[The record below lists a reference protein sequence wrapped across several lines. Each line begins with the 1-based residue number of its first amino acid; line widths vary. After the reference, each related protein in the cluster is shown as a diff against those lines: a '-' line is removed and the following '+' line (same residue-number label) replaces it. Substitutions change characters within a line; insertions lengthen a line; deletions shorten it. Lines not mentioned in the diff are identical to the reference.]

1 MPALLACLVVILPAT
16 GFVSK
21 AVSFRLRG
29 RVIPTMPL
37 DGSSIVDLTD
47 GCDDEGRSSDTA
59 RSMERVL
66 QSQST
71 VMRRGSLIAR
81 PERTWQVATRT
92 RLLDRH
98 GKTRRLTRNP
108 IRLYFSPELWS
119 SVGFM
124 LLSFV
129 LGIFWFSTLVF
140 MVSLGAALLFAF
152 IGIPILAAT
161 VLVWI
166 TGARF
171 ERERIAAYLDEP
183 IPSPYRFLP
192 SGPLFSRHVIRSRVR
207 LFTTDSAVWRDL
219 LYLVLLFPIGI
230 AEFAIMAT
238 TLVLPLAM
246 ITVPF
251 WYWFA
256 ATVRYSP
263 YDTVHSLFSQP
274 VFRQTVFSQPEVSA
288 FLPALLG
295 LVLAL
300 FAPYIC
306 IRTARA
312 HATLGRLLLAPGREA
327 RLAARVEALSE
338 SRSRMMDAVTLERQ
352 RIERDLH
359 DGAQQRLVA
368 LAMNLGMAKERMA
381 IDPEAA
387 RPLVVEAHEE
397 AKRALI
403 EIRELVRGIHPA
415 VLSDR
420 GLDPA
425 ISALAGR
432 CPVPVTIDINLEYR
446 LPEALEAS
454 AYFVVAE
461 ALTNVA
467 KHSLAS
473 QAWVNVYQVRD
484 WLTVEI
490 ADNGR
495 GGAGQAAGHGLA
507 GLADR
512 VTALDGR
519 FSVESPP
526 GGPTWVRAELPCG
539 W

>member
-1 MPALLACLVVILPAT
+1 M
-16 GFVSK
+16 
-21 AVSFRLRG
+21 
-29 RVIPTMPL
+29 
-37 DGSSIVDLTD
+37 
-47 GCDDEGRSSDTA
+47 
-59 RSMERVL
+59 
-66 QSQST
+66 
-71 VMRRGSLIAR
+71 
-81 PERTWQVATRT
+81 ATRT
-92 RLLDRH
+92 RFLNLH
-98 GKTRRLTRNP
+98 GKTRRVTRNP

-129 LGIFWFSTLVF
+129 LGIFWFSALIT
-140 MVSLGAALLFAF
+140 MVSLGLALLFALV
-152 IGIPILAAT
+152 GLPILAAT

-166 TGARF
+166 AGARF
-171 ERERIAAYLDEP
+171 ERERIALYLDEP

-192 SGPLFSRHVIRSRVR
+192 SGPLFSREVIRSRVR
-207 LFTTDSAVWRDL
+207 LFVRDSAIWRDL

-230 AEFAIMAT
+230 AEFVIAT
-238 TLVLPLAM
+238 AALSLPLAM
-246 ITVPF
+246 ITMPV
-251 WYWFA
+251 WYWLGA
-256 ATVRYSP
+256 
-263 YDTVHSLFSQP
+263 
-274 VFRQTVFSQPEVSA
+274 EVQVGPHIDVQSAGAA
-288 FLPALLG
+288 FLVAMIGLPLALL
-295 LVLAL
+295 
-300 FAPYIC
+300 APYIC
-306 IRTARA
+306 ISTTRA

-338 SRSRMMDAVTLERQ
+338 SRSRMMDAVVLERQ

-368 LAMNLGMAKERMA
+368 LAMNLGLAKEKMA

-397 AKRALI
+397 AKRALT

-432 CPVPVTIDINLEYR
+432 CPVPVTIDINLEHR
-446 LPEALEAS
+446 LPEAVEAT

-467 KHSLAS
+467 KHSSAS
-473 QAWVNVYQVRD
+473 QAWVNVYQLRD
-484 WLTVEI
+484 WLMVEI

-495 GGAGQAAGHGLA
+495 GGAGQSPGHGLA

>member
-1 MPALLACLVVILPAT
+1 
-16 GFVSK
+16 
-21 AVSFRLRG
+21 
-29 RVIPTMPL
+29 
-37 DGSSIVDLTD
+37 
-47 GCDDEGRSSDTA
+47 
-59 RSMERVL
+59 
-66 QSQST
+66 
-71 VMRRGSLIAR
+71 
-81 PERTWQVATRT
+81 
-92 RLLDRH
+92 
-98 GKTRRLTRNP
+98 
-108 IRLYFSPELWS
+108 
-119 SVGFM
+119 M

-129 LGIFWFSTLVF
+129 LGIFWISALAF
-140 MVSLGAALLFAF
+140 MFSLGLGLLFAV

-171 ERERIAAYLDEP
+171 ERERIAIYLDEL

-192 SGPLFSRHVIRSRVR
+192 SGPLFSREVIRSRVR

-230 AEFAIMAT
+230 AEFAITITALT
-238 TLVLPLAM
+238 LPLPM
-246 ITVPF
+246 ITMPL
-251 WYWFA
+251 WYWFS
-256 ATVRYSP
+256 ATMHVGP
-263 YDTVHSLFSQP
+263 YGEIQSLFYQP
-274 VFRQTVFSQPEVSA
+274 VFRQTIFSQVEVSA
-288 FLPALLG
+288 FLIALLG

-300 FAPYIC
+300 LAPYIL
-306 IRTARA
+306 ISTARA
-312 HATLGRLLLAPGREA
+312 HATLGKVLLSPGREA

-338 SRSRMMDAVTLERQ
+338 SRSRMMDAVILERR

-368 LAMNLGMAKERMA
+368 LAMNLGMAKEKMA
-381 IDPEAA
+381 TDPGAA

-397 AKRALI
+397 AKRALT

-432 CPVPVTIDINLEYR
+432 CPVPVTIDINLEHR
-446 LPEALEAS
+446 LPEAVEAT

-467 KHSLAS
+467 KHSSAS
-473 QAWVNVYQVRD
+473 QAWVNVYQMRD
-484 WLTVEI
+484 WLVVEI
-490 ADNGR
+490 ADNGQ
-495 GGAGQAAGHGLA
+495 GGAGQAPGHGLV

-512 VTALDGR
+512 VTAFDGR

-539 W
+539 WCSPRTRCCCARESPGF

>member
-1 MPALLACLVVILPAT
+1 M
-16 GFVSK
+16 
-21 AVSFRLRG
+21 
-29 RVIPTMPL
+29 
-37 DGSSIVDLTD
+37 
-47 GCDDEGRSSDTA
+47 
-59 RSMERVL
+59 
-66 QSQST
+66 
-71 VMRRGSLIAR
+71 
-81 PERTWQVATRT
+81 ATRT
-92 RLLDRH
+92 RSLNLH
-98 GKTRRLTRNP
+98 GKPRRVTRNP
-108 IRLYFSPELWS
+108 IRLYFSSELWS

-129 LGIFWFSTLVF
+129 LGIFWISALTFMFSMGL
-140 MVSLGAALLFAF
+140 ALLFAV

-171 ERERIAAYLDEP
+171 ERERIAVYLDEP

-192 SGPLFSRHVIRSRVR
+192 SGPLFSREVIRSRVR

-230 AEFAIMAT
+230 AEFAIVITA
-238 TLVLPLAM
+238 LSLPLAM
-246 ITVPF
+246 ITMPL
-251 WYWFA
+251 WYVVFGA
-256 ATVRYSP
+256 MVEVGPHIAVNSP
-263 YDTVHSLFSQP
+263 G
-274 VFRQTVFSQPEVSA
+274 SA
-288 FLPALLG
+288 FLVGVIGLPLALL
-295 LVLAL
+295 
-300 FAPYIC
+300 APYIL
-306 IRTARA
+306 ISTARA
-312 HATLGRLLLAPGREA
+312 HVTLGKLLLAPGREA

-338 SRSRMMDAVTLERQ
+338 SRSRMMDAVISERR

-368 LAMNLGMAKERMA
+368 LAMNLGMAKEKMA
-381 IDPEAA
+381 TDPAAA

-397 AKRALI
+397 AKRALV

-432 CPVPVTIDINLEYR
+432 CPVPVTIDINLEHR
-446 LPEALEAS
+446 LPEAVEAT

-467 KHSLAS
+467 KHSSAS
-473 QAWVNVYQVRD
+473 QAWVNVYQMRD
-484 WLTVEI
+484 WLVVEI
-490 ADNGR
+490 ADNGQ
-495 GGAGQAAGHGLA
+495 GGAGQAPGHGLA

-512 VTALDGR
+512 VTAFDGR